1 MPRLTIQ
8 NGPDKDT
15 VHQITGQRLT
25 LGRSVNN
32 DIQIVD
38 RRMSRTHAEIYF
50 HDDKFYVRDMGSKN
64 GTLLNG
70 VQVEE
75 STQLHNG
82 DTVQVGD
89 TGLTF
94 EDDTATD
101 GGTVP
106 IEPSR
111 RKRDSATSYRLV
123 EERQWGSTRGELRA
137 GISPTTSVSVDT
149 REGKLL
155 KESHKRLEI
164 IYQVTEAIRSV
175 FTLDELLERIMDI
188 IIEVLH
194 PDRGYLLLHDKETGD
209 LTPEV
214 IKAPG
219 GEEEREIKISSS
231 IVDRCMSEGISLLVS
246 DAITDDRFAA
256 SESIIANRIRT
267 AMVAPII
274 YKGDTLGVVYI
285 DTRTR
290 LVPFT
295 QEELELLTGITNQ
308 AAMAIMNARLH
319 SQLVEQHKLAREME
333 IARTIQMNL
342 LPKVYP
348 NLPGYDISA
357 MSLPAKQVGGDYYD
371 FLTLPDGQAGLA
383 IADVSGKGVPAAIL
397 TATTRSYLQSE
408 AQHGSSA
415 LAQTVET
422 INRMVCRDVTNDMY
436 VTMALVSLDQKSGE
450 IEYVNAGHTHPVIL
464 SKSGE
469 FRFLDKG
476 GLFLGIGED
485 LEYESGK
492 EKLAAGDILL
502 MYTDGVSDIQDTE
515 GVQFGTERLYDML
528 KDLRTLSA
536 EDIRNRV
543 YQACVQHRG
552 DADQFDDF
560 TLILLKRIDTDSSFD
575 ELDLD

>member
-8 NGPDKDT
+8 SGPDKGT
-15 VHQITGQRLT
+15 VHQITGQRFT

-32 DIQIVD
+32 DVQIVD
-38 RRMSRTHAEIYF
+38 RRMSRNHAEIYV
-50 HDDKFYVRDMGSKN
+50 HDEKYYVRDMGSKN
-64 GTLLNG
+64 GTLLNT
-70 VQVEE
+70 VLVED
-75 STQLHNG
+75 SAQLHSG

-89 TGLTF
+89 TAVLF
-94 EDDTATD
+94 DDPSSTD
-101 GGTVP
+101 TGPT
-106 IEPSR
+106 IAEPAR
-111 RKRDSATSYRLV
+111 RKRDSAAYRLV

-175 FTLDELLERIMDI
+175 FTLDELLERIMEI
-188 IIEVLH
+188 IVEVLH
-194 PDRGYLLLHDKETGD
+194 PDRGYLLLLDKETGE
-209 LTPEV
+209 LIPEV
-214 IKAPG
+214 IKAPE
-219 GEEEREIKISSS
+219 GEEGREIKISSS
-231 IVDRCMSEGISLLVS
+231 IVDRCMSEGIALLVS

-274 YKGDTLGVVYI
+274 YKSDTLGVVYI

-290 LVPFT
+290 LMPFT

-319 SQLVEQHKLAREME
+319 AQLVEQHKLAREME

-371 FLTLPDGQAGLA
+371 FLTLPDGRTGLA
-383 IADVSGKGVPAAIL
+383 IADVSGKGVPAALL

-415 LAQTVET
+415 LDKTVET

-436 VTMALVSLDQKSGE
+436 VTMALASLEPATGE
-450 IEYVNAGHTHPVIL
+450 IEYVNAGHTHPVL
-464 SKSGE
+464 LTKRGE

-485 LEYESGK
+485 LTYESGTDAM
-492 EKLAAGDILL
+492 EPGDLLL
-502 MYTDGVSDIQDTE
+502 MYTDGVSDIQDLK
-515 GVQFGTERLYDML
+515 GAQFGTDRLYEML
-528 KDLRTLSA
+528 KELQPLPA
-536 EDIRNRV
+536 EEIRNRI

-552 DADQFDDF
+552 EADQFDDF
-560 TLILLKRIDTDSSFD
+560 TLILLKRNDTDSAFD
-575 ELDLD
+575 ELDFD